1 MAHRVD
7 VRQAPQPAASIIEGS
22 PRQSFLVRGPDWR
35 AGIVGV
41 LMGAVWGCGGKAPTS
56 STPAVSLPS
65 APPLACGVE
74 RWPVK
79 TLADADAERIN
90 YVPVSSTISILS
102 GLPAH
107 CGGGP
112 DASRA
117 YGEEL
122 QVYEVIGRITLV
134 RAEDDRD
141 YHIALADP
149 NQPTSTIVTEV
160 ADPGC
165 IGEAGTLFAQQLLQD
180 ARVSFDAFRAGRS
193 LTTLSGEL
201 VRVRG
206 VGFYDFNHGQ
216 TGRSRSCIELHPILA
231 IETARP

>member
-1 MAHRVD
+1 M
-7 VRQAPQPAASIIEGS
+7 IED
-22 PRQSFLVRGPDWR
+22 PRCREVPPESGHSWR
-35 AGIVGV
+35 AGIVCASLV
-41 LMGAVWGCGGKAPTS
+41 AVWGCGGSQTPTS
-56 STPAVSLPS
+56 PAGPITTLPS
-65 APPLACGVE
+65 AAPLACGVE

-79 TLADADAERIN
+79 TLADADAGRIN
-90 YVPVSSTISILS
+90 FVPVSSTIAILS

-149 NQPTSTIVTEV
+149 NQPTSTMVTEV

-165 IGEAGTLFAQQLLQD
+165 FGATGTLFAQQLLQD

-193 LTTLSGEL
+193 LTGLAGEM

-216 TGRSRSCIELHPILA
+216 TGRSRSCIELHPVLA
-231 IETARP
+231 IERAQF

>member
-1 MAHRVD
+1 MLCSRTRARWLAV
-7 VRQAPQPAASIIEGS
+7 AA
-22 PRQSFLVRGPDWR
+22 
-35 AGIVGV
+35 VGV
-41 LMGAVWGCGGKAPTS
+41 MCGCGGKSPTAP
-56 STPAVSLPS
+56 PVALPS
-65 APPLACGVE
+65 PSPAPLTCGVE

-79 TLADADAERIN
+79 TLADADAGRIN
-90 YVPVSSTISILS
+90 FVPVSSTISILS

-112 DASRA
+112 DAARA

-122 QVYEVIGRITLV
+122 QVYEVTGLITLV

-149 NQPTSTIVTEV
+149 NQATSTMVTEV

-165 IGEAGTLFAQQLLQD
+165 IGATGTLFAQQLLQD
-180 ARVSFDAFRAGRS
+180 ARLSFDVFRAGRS
-193 LTTLSGEL
+193 LTSLSGEL

-216 TGRSRSCIELHPILA
+216 TGRSRSCIELHPVLS
-231 IETARP
+231 IERAPQ